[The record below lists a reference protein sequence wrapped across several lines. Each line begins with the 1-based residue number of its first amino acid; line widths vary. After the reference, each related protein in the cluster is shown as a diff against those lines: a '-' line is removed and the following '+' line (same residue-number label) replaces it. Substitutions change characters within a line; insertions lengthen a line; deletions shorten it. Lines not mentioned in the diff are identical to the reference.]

1 MKRKRILGSLTLV
14 LVALIWGVAF
24 TAQSEAMKYIEPFTF
39 NTARSLIAGVLLIPV
54 VRLLDVL
61 DRKDPNFVPPTASK
75 RTLLFAGV
83 LCGIILA
90 VASALQQFGV
100 MYTNVGK
107 AGFITALY
115 IVFVPVAGLVFRRRP
130 GILVWIAVIIA
141 VVGMYLLCMTDASF
155 SLQFGDMLCMTES
168 FTIAPGDTLVLLCA
182 LGFTAHILVIDRF
195 SQTVDCVRMSMIQF
209 FVCALIS
216 GICMIVFER
225 PDIEAVLSAWLP
237 ILYAGALSSGVGYTL
252 QIVAQKDTPPVL
264 ASLLMSLESVF
275 AVLAGWLIL
284 GQTLTAKELCGCGLM
299 FAAIILAQI
308 PKKTDICSTNIKH

>member
-1 MKRKRILGSLTLV
+1 MCVIIKANPCFGVNMKRKRILGSLTLV

-61 DRKDPNFVPPTASK
+61 NRKDPNFVPPTASK

-141 VVGMYLLCMTDASF
+141 VVGMYL
-155 SLQFGDMLCMTES
+155 LCMTES

-284 GQTLTAKELCGCGLM
+284 GQTLTARELCGCGLM